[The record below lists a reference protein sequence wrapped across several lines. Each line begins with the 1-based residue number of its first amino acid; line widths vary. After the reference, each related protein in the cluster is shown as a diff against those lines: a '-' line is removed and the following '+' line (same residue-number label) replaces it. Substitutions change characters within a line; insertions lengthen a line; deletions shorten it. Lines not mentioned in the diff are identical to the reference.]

1 MTQQVKW
8 MSLLG
13 LATRAGKVIS
23 GEELVVKEV
32 RANHAKLV
40 ILTDDASANT
50 SKKVLDKCHHYGV
63 PVRTAP
69 DRYTLG
75 HMIGKH
81 ARVTVAVIDA
91 GFAKKLITLL
101 DES

>member
-1 MTQQVKW
+1 MRQAKW

-23 GEELVVKEV
+23 GEELVVKEI
-32 RANHAKLV
+32 RSGNAKL
-40 ILTDDASANT
+40 ILLAEDASDNT
-50 SKKVLDKCHHYGV
+50 TKKITDKSHHYGV
-63 PVRTAP
+63 PMRTAS

-75 HMIGKH
+75 HAIGKD
-81 ARVTVAVIDA
+81 ARVTVAVMDA
-91 GFAKKLITLL
+91 GFAKKMAALL